1 MERIGGPRAINIR
14 CYQKGK
20 IETSILTCLTCFSGK
35 KKKKN
40 WKGINSLL
48 GGNEVIHSCSY
59 PASCYRVLTV
69 QLVLYKHEVGK
80 HTLSSNKNNNNKR
93 KSNSY

>member
-1 MERIGGPRAINIR
+1 MERIGGPRAITIR

-20 IETSILTCLTCFSGK
+20 NETSILTCLTCFSGGGGD
-35 KKKKN
+35 

-80 HTLSSNKNNNNKR
+80 HTLSSNKNSNNKR